1 MLLESFGVCGEWRMC
16 LRRTISLLFKNVED
30 VRRLKGRWVIF
41 ALPCPDLTLFG
52 FFGCRK
58 AFFACLNGLFWVF
71 FKCWEDKCGYT
82 RFPVYKMH
90 KDKQLGACGF

>member
-1 MLLESFGVCGEWRMC
+1 MLLESFGECGEWRMC

-52 FFGCRK
+52 FSGFRR
-58 AFFACLNGLFWVF
+58 AFFACLNVF
-71 FKCWEDKCGYT
+71 FLNTGKTTVVIHNFLCTKCTKINN
-82 RFPVYKMH
+82 
-90 KDKQLGACGF
+90 